1 MSFFYEG
8 RLPVHIWGHCN
19 DNTPF
24 SFYPNQASGYL
35 FSLEGFNTTQAV
47 APIVP
52 TRESGRR
59 KVLFKKWPYGTSQ
72 STAQQVEVTDVPCDK
87 QFPWK
92 KLQVVSTGVGSTQF
106 AIAGLTIHGELYAWG
121 MIGPDCDILSAYRG
135 DVASASPELSGN
147 ARVYLPFR
155 DSTASLRLSADY
167 CARPR
172 RVFFPGISEP
182 LKDFAARSS
191 RSSNTRSITVV
202 TRSGRVFVAGQL
214 NGGAHGVAPNT
225 QRDDAKLFSQGINQ
239 VAYYSSRVPPYL
251 PVVTEVHL
259 PSGVSAAS
267 VPSGCSNCVIGNDGQ
282 LYFWWFD
289 YQNSVMNSPQK
300 LTGFVKRI
308 AVTNG
313 GSGYRQGSGSTTF
326 TAPLVFSDP
335 ASGVKAVASCQ
346 VENGVVVS
354 ARVLKSGRG
363 YSTAP
368 TPTMEPLFGP
378 NDIRAGSGAQF
389 SCEMFD
395 ASHSFIASDAV
406 GDDFLIDNNGALY
419 SYELGQYWDW
429 VNERNALQDR
439 LLFHSDGPY
448 SFAREGVVISSSGRL
463 YIANPSLDTFLDI
476 DSIPANRIEGYRF
489 ALSCIGDGY
498 VSGASFRPGDYN
510 ASLFRKFLVGIK
522 TDGTMWTAGKND
534 NGLLGDSVDLTAS
547 RRSMQQIATEA
558 RWVDASCVAGFG
570 PACIAIRKDA
580 ICREIDQPM
589 EYYPDSYYQTLQ

>member
-8 RLPVHIWGHCN
+8 RLPVHMWGHCN
-19 DNTPF
+19 DNAPF
-24 SFYPNQASGYL
+24 SFYPNQASGYVA
-35 FSLEGFNTTQAV
+35 SLEGFNTTQAV
-47 APIVP
+47 APVVP
-52 TRESGRR
+52 TRESGPR

-92 KLQVVSTGVGSTQF
+92 KLQVVSTGVGSTLF
-106 AIAGLTIHGELYAWG
+106 AIAGLTVHGELYAWG
-121 MIGPDCDILSAYRG
+121 MVGRECDILSAYRG
-135 DVASASPELSGN
+135 DVTSASPELSSN

-155 DSTASLRLSADY
+155 DSTSSGLFSADY

-182 LKDFAARSS
+182 IKDFAARSS
-191 RSSNTRSITVV
+191 RNSNAHNVTIV
-202 TRSGRVFVAGQL
+202 TRSGRVFVAGVL
-214 NGGAHGVAPNT
+214 SGGAHAVLPNT
-225 QRDDAKLFSQGINQ
+225 QRDDARLFSQVI
-239 VAYYSSRVPPYL
+239 YSSRVPPYL
-251 PVVTEVHL
+251 PVVTEVQL
-259 PSGVSAAS
+259 PNGVPAES
-267 VPSGCSNCVIGNDGQ
+267 VPSSCSNCVIGQDGQ
-282 LYFWWFD
+282 LYFWWSG
-289 YQNSVMNSPQK
+289 YQSGIINGPQK

-313 GSGYRQGSGSTTF
+313 GSGYRQGSSTTTF

-335 ASGVKAVASCQ
+335 VSGVKAGATCQ

-354 ARVLKSGRG
+354 AFVFKAGRG

-368 TPTMEPLFGP
+368 TPIMEPLFGP

-395 ASHSFIASDAV
+395 DSHSFIASDAV

-419 SYELGQYWDW
+419 SYGLGQYFDW
-429 VNERNALQDR
+429 VNEPDAFQGR

-448 SFAREGVVISSSGRL
+448 KFAREGVVISSSGRL
-463 YIANPSLDTFLDI
+463 YVANPSLDSFLDI

-489 ALSCIGDGY
+489 SLSCIGDGY
-498 VSGASFRPGDYN
+498 ISGASFRPGDYN
-510 ASLFRKFLVGIK
+510 GSLFRKFLVGIK
-522 TDGTMWTAGKND
+522 TDGTMWSAGSNN
-534 NGLLGDSVDLTAS
+534 NGLLGDSLDLTAT
-547 RRSMQQIATEA
+547 RRTMQQIASEA
-558 RWVDASCVAGFG
+558 RWVDVSCVAGFG
-570 PACIAIRKDA
+570 PVCIAIRKDA